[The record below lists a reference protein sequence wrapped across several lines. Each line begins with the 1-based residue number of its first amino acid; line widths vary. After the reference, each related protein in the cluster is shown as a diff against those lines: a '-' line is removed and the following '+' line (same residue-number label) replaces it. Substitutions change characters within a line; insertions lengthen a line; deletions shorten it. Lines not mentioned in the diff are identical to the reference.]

1 MDSIFSER
9 VRPIISAYKSMG
21 ALAGGVGRSTEKD
34 RVYLIAV
41 GLLFIELLAGVVWGI
56 QRGLSSLFAKEVLMI
71 ASFTQIGMVTS
82 VFGLTKAVTNLF
94 MGALSD
100 RVGRKPV
107 IVVGAIVSALG
118 GMVIA
123 SADQFTGMLLG
134 TALIGLGGGSTFVG
148 IMVAMTEVIPS
159 RIGLAMGLFQLA
171 AYGGST
177 LGTSLAGY
185 LAVSYGLRQPFT
197 VLMAISAVGAVASF
211 FFIPKTNALVHEE
224 RTRPKMRVKI
234 TSYARQLAPM
244 YFAGFSSKIM
254 DSLVVSF
261 LPLYLTGLGMGID
274 RVVTVMSA
282 FTFSWALLQ
291 PVTGHTSDRIGRK
304 RIIVVG
310 LAGSVISIVTFTMT
324 GSFTLLVACSLL
336 LGVEAA
342 LFYTPLVAMVSDIAP
357 SELEGTLIGSYRF
370 FRDLGY
376 FVGPLLLGTIAD
388 NLGLVNAFYATSLI
402 LLVAMVVIQLLAK
415 ETVERAD

>member
-1 MDSIFSER
+1 M
-9 VRPIISAYKSMG
+9 
-21 ALAGGVGRSTEKD
+21 
-34 RVYLIAV
+34 YLIVV
-41 GLLFIELLAGVVWGI
+41 GLLFVESLAGVVWGI
-56 QRGLSSLFAKEVLMI
+56 QRGLSSLFAKEILMI
-71 ASFTQIGMVTS
+71 TSFTQIGMVTS
-82 VFGLTKAVTNLF
+82 VFGITKSLTNLG
-94 MGALSD
+94 MGILSD

-107 IVVGAIVSALG
+107 IIVGGIVSALG

-123 SADQFTGMLLG
+123 SANSFASMLLG

-148 IMVAMTEVIPS
+148 IMVAMTEAIPS

-185 LAVSYGLRQPFT
+185 LAVAYGLRQPFT
-197 VLMAISAVGAVASF
+197 VLMVISAIGAVASF
-211 FFIPKTNALVHEE
+211 LFIPEADRRGKDES
-224 RTRPKMRVKI
+224 TRPKEKVKI
-234 TSYARQLAPM
+234 TSYIGQLGPM

-261 LPLYLTGLGMGID
+261 LPLYLTGLGMDLG
-274 RVVTVMSA
+274 RVSTVMSA

-291 PVTGHTSDRIGRK
+291 PLTGHTSDKLGRK
-304 RIIVVG
+304 KIIVVG
-310 LAGSVISIVTFTMT
+310 LAGSVISVASFTLT
-324 GSFTLLVACSLL
+324 SNFTLLVACSLL

-342 LFYTPLVAMVSDIAP
+342 FFYTPLVAMVSDIAP
-357 SELEGTLIGSYRF
+357 SEHEGTLIGSYRF

-388 NLGLVNAFYATSLI
+388 NMGLDNAFYATSLI
-402 LLVAMVVIQLLAK
+402 LLVATVVIQLLAK

>member
-1 MDSIFSER
+1 MRAF
-9 VRPIISAYKSMG
+9 
-21 ALAGGVGRSTEKD
+21 AGGVGRSTKKD

-41 GLLFIELLAGVVWGI
+41 GLLFVELLAGVVWGI
-56 QRGLSSLFAKEVLMI
+56 QRGLSSLFAKEILMI

-197 VLMAISAVGAVASF
+197 VLMAISAVCAVAGF
-211 FFIPKTNALVHEE
+211 LLIPETNGFVHEE
-224 RTRPKMRVKI
+224 RTRAKERVKI
-234 TSYARQLAPM
+234 TSYAKQLAPM

-261 LPLYLTGLGMGID
+261 LPLYLTGLGMDIN
-274 RVVTVMSA
+274 RVATVMSA

-291 PVTGHTSDRIGRK
+291 PVTGHTSDRVGRK

-310 LAGSVISIVTFTMT
+310 LAGSVISVVTFTLT

-388 NLGLVNAFYATSLI
+388 NMGLDNAFYATSLI
-402 LLVAMVVIQLLAK
+402 LLVATVVIQLLAK

>member
-1 MDSIFSER
+1 MKRD
-9 VRPIISAYKSMG
+9 KM
-21 ALAGGVGRSTEKD
+21 
-34 RVYLIAV
+34 YLIAV
-41 GLLFIELLAGVVWGI
+41 GLLFVESLAGVVWGI
-56 QRGLSSLFAKEVLMI
+56 QRGLSSLFAKEILMI
-71 ASFTQIGMVTS
+71 TSFTQIGMVTS
-82 VFGLTKAVTNLF
+82 VFGITKAITNLG

-107 IVVGAIVSALG
+107 IVIGGIVSALG

-123 SADQFTGMLLG
+123 SANNYTGMLLG

-185 LAVSYGLRQPFT
+185 LAVTYGLRQPFT
-197 VLMAISAVGAVASF
+197 VLMAISTIGVVTSF
-211 FFIPKTNALVHEE
+211 LFIPEANRLRNNEI
-224 RTRPKMRVKI
+224 TRPRERVKI
-234 TSYARQLAPM
+234 TSYIEQLWPM

-254 DSLVVSF
+254 DSLIVSF
-261 LPLYLTGLGMGID
+261 LPLYLTGLGMDLG
-274 RVVTVMSA
+274 RVLTVMSA

-291 PVTGHTSDRIGRK
+291 PLTGHASDRLGRK
-304 RIIVVG
+304 KLIVIG
-310 LAGSVISIVTFTMT
+310 LAGSVISVISITLT
-324 GSFTLLVACSLL
+324 SNFTLLVACSLF

-342 LFYTPLVAMVSDIAP
+342 FFYTPLVAMVSDIAP

-370 FRDLGY
+370 FRDMGY
-376 FVGPLLLGTIAD
+376 FVGPLLLGAIAD
-388 NLGLVNAFYATSLI
+388 SVGLTTAFYATSLI
-402 LLVAMVVIQLLAK
+402 LFAAMASIQIKSK
-415 ETVERAD
+415 ETVEGTKVSRAR

>member
-1 MDSIFSER
+1 MKRDKR
-9 VRPIISAYKSMG
+9 
-21 ALAGGVGRSTEKD
+21 
-34 RVYLIAV
+34 YLIAV
-41 GLLFIELLAGVVWGI
+41 GLLFVESLAGVVWGI
-56 QRGLSSLFAKEVLMI
+56 QRGLSSLFAKEILMI
-71 ASFTQIGMVTS
+71 TSFTQIGMVTS
-82 VFGLTKAVTNLF
+82 VFGITKAITNLG
-94 MGALSD
+94 MGTLSD

-107 IVVGAIVSALG
+107 IVVGGIVSALG

-123 SADQFTGMLLG
+123 SSNQFVGMLLG

-148 IMVAMTEVIPS
+148 IMVAMTEAIPT

-197 VLMAISAVGAVASF
+197 VLMVISAIGAIASF
-211 FFIPKTNALVHEE
+211 LFIPEAEGFRKES
-224 RTRPKMRVKI
+224 TRPRERVKI
-234 TSYARQLAPM
+234 TSYIEQLWPM

-261 LPLYLTGLGMGID
+261 LPLYLTGLGMDIG
-274 RVVTVMSA
+274 RTFTVMSA

-291 PVTGHTSDRIGRK
+291 PLTGHASDRLGRK
-304 RIIVVG
+304 RLIVVG
-310 LAGSVISIVTFTMT
+310 LAGSVISVVSFTLT
-324 GSFTLLVACSLL
+324 SNFTLLVACSLF

-342 LFYTPLVAMVSDIAP
+342 FFYTPLVAMVSDIAP

-370 FRDLGY
+370 FRDMGY
-376 FVGPLLLGTIAD
+376 FVGPLLLGAIAD
-388 NLGLVNAFYATSLI
+388 SMGLTTAFFATALI
-402 LLVAMVVIQLLAK
+402 LLAAMAFFQIQAK
-415 ETVERAD
+415 ETIARARVR

>member
-1 MDSIFSER
+1 M
-9 VRPIISAYKSMG
+9 
-21 ALAGGVGRSTEKD
+21 
-34 RVYLIAV
+34 YLIAT
-41 GLLFIELLAGVVWGI
+41 GLLFVESLAGVVWGI
-56 QRGLSSLFAKEVLMI
+56 QRGLSSLFAKEILMI
-71 ASFTQIGMVTS
+71 TSFTQIGMVTS
-82 VFGLTKAVTNLF
+82 VFGITKALTNLG
-94 MGALSD
+94 MGTLSD

-107 IVVGAIVSALG
+107 IVVGGIVSALG

-123 SADQFTGMLLG
+123 SANHFSGMLLG

-197 VLMAISAVGAVASF
+197 VLMVISAVGAVASF
-211 FFIPKTNALVHEE
+211 LFIPEAKGFHEKE
-224 RTRPKMRVKI
+224 RARPRERVKI
-234 TSYARQLAPM
+234 TSYIGQLWPM

-261 LPLYLTGLGMGID
+261 LPLYLTGLGMDIGMAS
-274 RVVTVMSA
+274 TVMSA

-291 PVTGHTSDRIGRK
+291 PLTGHTSDRLGRK
-304 RIIVVG
+304 KIIVVG
-310 LAGSVISIVTFTMT
+310 LAGSVISVVSFTLT
-324 GSFTLLVACSLL
+324 GNFTLLVACSLL

-342 LFYTPLVAMVSDIAP
+342 FFYTPLVAMVSDIAP
-357 SELEGTLIGSYRF
+357 TELEGTLIGSYRF
-370 FRDLGY
+370 FRDMGY
-376 FVGPLLLGTIAD
+376 FVGPLLLGAIAD
-388 NLGLVNAFYATSLI
+388 NMGLTTAFYATSLI
-402 LLVAMVVIQLLAK
+402 LLAAMASIQIQAK
-415 ETVERAD
+415 ETIERVKV

>member
-1 MDSIFSER
+1 MHR
-9 VRPIISAYKSMG
+9 
-21 ALAGGVGRSTEKD
+21 
-34 RVYLIAV
+34 IAA
-41 GLLFIELLAGVVWGI
+41 GLLFVESLAGVVWGI
-56 QRGLSSLFAKEVLMI
+56 QRGLSSLFAKEILMI
-71 ASFTQIGMVTS
+71 TSFTQIGMVTS
-82 VFGLTKAVTNLF
+82 VFGITKSITNLG

-107 IVVGAIVSALG
+107 IVVGGIVSALG
-118 GMVIA
+118 GMMIA
-123 SADQFTGMLLG
+123 SANHFAGMLLG

-148 IMVAMTEVIPS
+148 IMVAMTETIPS

-197 VLMAISAVGAVASF
+197 VLMVISAVGAIASF
-211 FFIPKTNALVHEE
+211 LFVPEAKGFHGEE
-224 RTRPKMRVKI
+224 RASPRERVKI
-234 TSYARQLAPM
+234 TSYIGQLGPM

-261 LPLYLTGLGMGID
+261 LPLYLTGLGMDLG
-274 RVVTVMSA
+274 RVFTVMSA

-291 PVTGHTSDRIGRK
+291 PLTGHTSDRLGRK

-310 LAGSVISIVTFTMT
+310 LVGSVISVFSFTLT
-324 GSFTLLVACSLL
+324 GNFTLLVACSFF

-342 LFYTPLVAMVSDIAP
+342 FFYTPLVAMVSDIAP

-370 FRDLGY
+370 FRDMGY
-376 FVGPLLLGTIAD
+376 FVGPLLLGVIAD
-388 NLGLVNAFYATSLI
+388 SVGLTTAFYATSLI
-402 LLVAMVVIQLLAK
+402 LLAAMAFMQIKAK
-415 ETVERAD
+415 ETIERAKV

>member
-1 MDSIFSER
+1 MKRDKI
-9 VRPIISAYKSMG
+9 V
-21 ALAGGVGRSTEKD
+21 
-34 RVYLIAV
+34 LIAA
-41 GLLFIELLAGVVWGI
+41 GLLFVESLAGVVWGI
-56 QRGLSSLFAKEVLMI
+56 QRGLSSLFAKEILMI
-71 ASFTQIGMVTS
+71 TSFTQIGMVTS
-82 VFGLTKAVTNLF
+82 VFGITKAITNLG

-107 IVVGAIVSALG
+107 IVVGGIVSALG

-123 SADQFTGMLLG
+123 SADHFAGMLLG

-185 LAVSYGLRQPFT
+185 LTVTYGLRQPFT
-197 VLMAISAVGAVASF
+197 VLMVISAVGAVASF
-211 FFIPKTNALVHEE
+211 LFIPEAEGFIEKE
-224 RTRPKMRVKI
+224 RARPRERVKI
-234 TSYARQLAPM
+234 TSYIGQLWPM

-261 LPLYLTGLGMGID
+261 LPLYLTGLGMDMG
-274 RVVTVMSA
+274 RVFTVMSA

-291 PVTGHTSDRIGRK
+291 PLTGHTSDRLGRK
-304 RIIVVG
+304 RMIVVG
-310 LAGSVISIVTFTMT
+310 LAGSVISVVSFTLT
-324 GSFTLLVACSLL
+324 GNFTLLVACSLL

-342 LFYTPLVAMVSDIAP
+342 FFYTPLVAMVSDIAP

-370 FRDLGY
+370 FRDMGY
-376 FVGPLLLGTIAD
+376 FVGPLLLGAIAD
-388 NLGLVNAFYATSLI
+388 SMGLTTAFYATSLI
-402 LLVAMVVIQLLAK
+402 LLTAMASIQIQAK
-415 ETVERAD
+415 ETIDRAKV

>member
-1 MDSIFSER
+1 MENNKTLQIAAVLLLVE
-9 VRPIISAYKSMG
+9 
-21 ALAGGVGRSTEKD
+21 
-34 RVYLIAV
+34 LIA
-41 GLLFIELLAGVVWGI
+41 GIVWGI
-56 QRGLSSLFAKEVLMI
+56 QRGLSSLFTKEILMI
-71 ASFTQIGMVTS
+71 TSFTQIGMVTS
-82 VFGLTKAVTNLF
+82 VFGLTKSVTNLL

-100 RVGRKPV
+100 RIGRKPIIV
-107 IVVGAIVSALG
+107 IGALVSALG

-123 SADQFTGMLLG
+123 SANNFTVMLLG

-148 IMVAMTEVIPS
+148 IMVAMTEVIPK

-197 VLMAISAVGAVASF
+197 VLMVISTIGAIASF
-211 FFIPKTNALVHEE
+211 LFISETNNNGQDKKNKPIQKVN
-224 RTRPKMRVKI
+224 I
-234 TSYARQLAPM
+234 TSKLGPM
-244 YFAGFSSKIM
+244 YFAGFSSKIL
-254 DSLVVSF
+254 DSLIVSF

-274 RVVTVMSA
+274 KVVTVMSA

-291 PVTGHTSDRIGRK
+291 PVTGHFSDTYGRK
-304 RIIVVG
+304 KIILLG
-310 LAGSVISIVTFTMT
+310 LAGSVISIITFTMT
-324 GSFTLLVACSLL
+324 SSFNLLVAFSLL

-370 FRDLGY
+370 FRDMGY

-388 NLGLVNAFYATSLI
+388 NLGLINAFYATSLI
-402 LLVAMVVIQLLAK
+402 LLVAMVSMQLLAK
-415 ETVERAD
+415 ETIKRTN

>member
-1 MDSIFSER
+1 MKWD
-9 VRPIISAYKSMG
+9 KM
-21 ALAGGVGRSTEKD
+21 T
-34 RVYLIAV
+34 LIAT
-41 GLLFIELLAGVVWGI
+41 GLLFVEALAGVVWGI

-71 ASFTQIGMVTS
+71 TSFTQIGMVTS
-82 VFGLTKAVTNLF
+82 VFGITKAITNLG

-107 IVVGAIVSALG
+107 IVVGGIVSALG

-123 SADQFTGMLLG
+123 SANQFAVMLLG

-197 VLMAISAVGAVASF
+197 VLMVISTIGAVSSF
-211 FFIPKTNALVHEE
+211 LFIPEAEGFRKEE
-224 RTRPKMRVKI
+224 ESARPRERVKI
-234 TSYARQLAPM
+234 TSYIGQLWPM

-261 LPLYLTGLGMGID
+261 LPLYLTGLGMDIG
-274 RVVTVMSA
+274 RVSAVMSA

-291 PVTGHTSDRIGRK
+291 PLTGHTSDRLGRK
-304 RIIVVG
+304 SIMVVG
-310 LAGSVISIVTFTMT
+310 LAGSVISVV
-324 GSFTLLVACSLL
+324 SFTLTGNFMLLVACSLF

-342 LFYTPLVAMVSDIAP
+342 FFYTPLVAMVSDIAP

-370 FRDLGY
+370 FRDMGY
-376 FVGPLLLGTIAD
+376 FVGPLLLGAIAD
-388 NLGLVNAFYATSLI
+388 SMGLTTAFYTTSLI
-402 LLVAMVVIQLLAK
+402 LLAATFSIQIFAK
-415 ETVERAD
+415 ETVERAKA

>member
-1 MDSIFSER
+1 MKRD
-9 VRPIISAYKSMG
+9 KM
-21 ALAGGVGRSTEKD
+21 
-34 RVYLIAV
+34 YLIAV
-41 GLLFIELLAGVVWGI
+41 GLLFVESLAGVVWGI

-71 ASFTQIGMVTS
+71 TSFTQIGMVTS
-82 VFGLTKAVTNLF
+82 VFGITKALTNLG
-94 MGALSD
+94 MGTLSD
-100 RVGRKPV
+100 RIGRKPV
-107 IVVGAIVSALG
+107 IIAGSIVSALG

-123 SADQFTGMLLG
+123 SANSFTGMLLG

-185 LAVSYGLRQPFT
+185 LAVYYGLRQPFT
-197 VLMAISAVGAVASF
+197 VLMAISAFGAVTSF
-211 FFIPKTNALVHEE
+211 LFVPQTERAHEKE
-224 RTRPKMRVKI
+224 SARPREKVKI
-234 TSYARQLAPM
+234 TSYIGQLGPM

-261 LPLYLTGLGMGID
+261 LPLYLTGLGMDIG
-274 RVVTVMSA
+274 RVFTVMSA

-291 PVTGHTSDRIGRK
+291 PLTGHTSDRIGRK

-310 LAGSVISIVTFTMT
+310 LAGSVISVVSFTLT
-324 GSFTLLVACSLL
+324 GNFTLLVACSLF

-342 LFYTPLVAMVSDIAP
+342 FFYTPLVAMVSDIAP

-370 FRDLGY
+370 FRDMGY
-376 FVGPLLLGTIAD
+376 FVGPLLLGAIAD
-388 NLGLVNAFYATSLI
+388 RMGLTTAFYATSLI
-402 LLVAMVVIQLLAK
+402 LLAALASIQIQAN
-415 ETVERAD
+415 ETIERAKNRERLSSE